1 MTEREGLKVAQE
13 ELLTV
18 IDLERL
24 TKIKRNTLYRM
35 ALDRRIPSYKVGK
48 IRRFKMS
55 DVLAALESCR
65 VEARPAR

>member
-1 MTEREGLKVAQE
+1 MPMNTTLAE

-18 IDLERL
+18 NDLERL

-48 IRRFKMS
+48 IRRFKLS
-55 DVLAALESCR
+55 DVMNALESCR
-65 VEARPAR
+65 VEARPSR

>member
-1 MTEREGLKVAQE
+1 MEHATIPTE

-18 IDLERL
+18 NDLERL

-48 IRRFKMS
+48 IRRFKLS
-55 DVLAALESCR
+55 DVMTALESCR
-65 VEARPAR
+65 VEARPSR